1 MYLLQCARL
10 MYDSLLFFVCIG
22 DQLETPT
29 DKKVTIPDIYIGV
42 IVGVS
47 IAVLILF
54 VSVMLCIIFKRRC
67 ALFIDHISHMC
78 TLYYSPIITMF
89 IHVN

>member
-1 MYLLQCARL
+1 M
-10 MYDSLLFFVCIG
+10 LFFICIG
-22 DQLETPT
+22 DQLETST

-54 VSVMLCIIFKRRC
+54 VSVMLCIIFKRRY
-67 ALFIDHISHMC
+67 ALYIDHIPHMC
-78 TLYYSPIITMF
+78 TLYHSPIITTF
-89 IHVN
+89 IHIN